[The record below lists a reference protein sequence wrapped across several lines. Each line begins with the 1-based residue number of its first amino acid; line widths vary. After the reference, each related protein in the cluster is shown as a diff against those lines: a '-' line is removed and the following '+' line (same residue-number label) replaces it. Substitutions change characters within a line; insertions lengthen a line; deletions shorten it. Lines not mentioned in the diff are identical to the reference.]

1 MQPFYQM
8 FFSQTFS
15 SVNRQFVFLLQRRL
29 IFVGSLML
37 CLLAAPSVGQD
48 SQSLAELKAEADRY
62 QQQIDALGGNY
73 DNNSSEAF
81 LSLAGIYLELG
92 SFEDANHNFRE
103 ALQALRVTQGLYSEA
118 QLEIVKRFNE
128 TLYQQQAWE
137 QLDSNLHLANHL
149 AGKLFDVQD
158 SRYIESATNLASWKI
173 RAYQTGIFRA
183 GDDRSVQEATK
194 IYEGL
199 IQALPTEDPAFDSK
213 RANYF
218 AAQGLAYYYSAQ
230 YVADLD
236 LDEFKANVPATGGQ
250 LQCYPLVMSADGPQP
265 VRSACQGADAS
276 DPEIFAAQQRAKNDT
291 VRRHIAA
298 MRNSFGLAVEA
309 LEAQESVS
317 PHAMARAILR
327 LGDAG
332 LLAQD
337 YVRANTQYAKA
348 WQLLSVDGESVAIR
362 DQLMGSP
369 VQVMQGVLDEL
380 FLDDLAGSNG
390 LHGTISFDVTER
402 GEIENIGIQGSDAD
416 LVRENLGAIA
426 IKLDQTTFRP
436 KISEGKPVLSRLTLD
451 VSEL

>member
-1 MQPFYQM
+1 MKPVQWM
-8 FFSQTFS
+8 LSMAT
-15 SVNRQFVFLLQRRL
+15 RQHSDYPKRRL
-29 IFVGSLML
+29 NFVSFLAL
-37 CLLAAPSVGQD
+37 CALATPSMGQEV
-48 SQSLAELKAEADRY
+48 QPLAKLEAEAAQY
-62 QQQIDALGGNY
+62 QQQIAALGGNY
-73 DNNSSEAF
+73 EDDSSEAF
-81 LSLAGIYLELG
+81 LSLAGIFLELG
-92 SFEDANHNFRE
+92 RFEDANHNYRE
-103 ALQALRVTQGLYSEA
+103 AIQALRVTQGLYSED
-118 QLEIVKRFNE
+118 QLGVIMRFNE
-128 TLYQQQAWE
+128 SLYQQQAWE
-137 QLDSNLHLANHL
+137 ELDSNLHLANHL
-149 AGKLFDVQD
+149 ASKLFDEQD
-158 SRYIESATNLASWKI
+158 SRYVESATNLASWKI

-194 IYEGL
+194 IYDGL
-199 IQALPTEDPAFDSK
+199 IQALPANNPEYDTK

-218 AAQGLAYYYSAQ
+218 AAQGLAHYYSAQ

-298 MRNSFGLAVEA
+298 MRNSFGQAVQA
-309 LEAQESVS
+309 LEEQENVS
-317 PHAMARAILR
+317 PHVMARAILR

-348 WQLLSVDGESVAIR
+348 WELLSADGESVAIR
-362 DQLMGSP
+362 DQLMGTAM
-369 VQVMQGVLDEL
+369 QVMQGVLDEL
-380 FLDDLAGSNG
+380 FLDDLAGNTG

-416 LVRENLGAIA
+416 LVQENLGAIA
-426 IKLDQTTFRP
+426 IKLDQTAFRP
-436 KISEGKPVLSRLTLD
+436 KISDGKPVRSRLTLD